1 MRLSYQPGQLRRISD
16 ARGFGRVAV
25 LFGGDSSEREISLL
39 SGNAVLE
46 ALKARGVDSQAFDP
60 RDQALPDLIAG
71 AFHRVWIALHG
82 PGGEDGTLQGAL
94 EYLGVPYTGSGVMGS
109 AIGMD
114 KLRTKRLALAVGV
127 PTADFVVLQGS
138 ADFELAI
145 ERLKLPLIVKP
156 ATQGSSVGM
165 TKVERAEDL
174 PSAFAAASSLE
185 SLVFAEP
192 WIPGKEYTV
201 AILQGEALPAI
212 RIETPKTFYDYEAKY
227 FRDDTRY
234 FCPSGLPAGAEAH
247 LKSLALAAFESA
259 GASGWGRADFMM
271 DAAGRPLLLEIN
283 TIPGMTSHSLVPMAA
298 TEDQLAR
305 ARCPRRCAGGDR
317 RRCARCR
324 VGARPADRDRLGCG
338 ALPTRRAGGR
348 RARGQGAGARRG
360 TSLGGP
366 RGRAPCHP
374 HTSLGGRGEC

>member
-1 MRLSYQPGQLRRISD
+1 MRLTYQPERLRRVSD
-16 ARGFGRVAV
+16 PRDFGHVAV

-46 ALKARGVDSQAFDP
+46 ALRTRSVDAHAFDP
-60 RDQALPDLIAG
+60 REEALTDLIAG
-71 AFHRVWIALHG
+71 GFARVWIALHG

-94 EYLGVPYTGSGVMGS
+94 ECLGIPYTGSGVMGS

-114 KLRTKRLALAVGV
+114 KLRTKRLGAAVGV
-127 PTADFVVLQGS
+127 PTADFVVLTGP
-138 ADFELAI
+138 ADFELTI

-165 TKVERAEDL
+165 TKVERAADL
-174 PSAFAAASSLE
+174 AAAFAAARQLE
-185 SLVFAEP
+185 PLVFAEP

-201 AILQGEALPAI
+201 AILQGEALPSI
-212 RIETPKTFYDYEAKY
+212 RIETPKVFYDYEAKY

-247 LKSLALAAFESA
+247 LRSLALAAFEAA

-298 TEDQLAR
+298 RAVGIDFPELAW
-305 ARCPRRCAGGDR
+305 
-317 RRCARCR
+317 R
-324 VGARPADRDRLGCG
+324 VLETSFTRVPAHQAPARP
-338 ALPTRRAGGR
+338 
-348 RARGQGAGARRG
+348 
-360 TSLGGP
+360 
-366 RGRAPCHP
+366 
-374 HTSLGGRGEC
+374 

>member
-1 MRLSYQPGQLRRISD
+1 VRLNYRPELLRRISD
-16 ARGFGRVAV
+16 PRAFGRIAV

-46 ALKARGVDSQAFDP
+46 ALRSRGVDAHAFDP
-60 RDQALPDLIAG
+60 RELPLSDLIA
-71 AFHRVWIALHG
+71 ARFERVWIALHG

-94 EYLGVPYTGSGVMGS
+94 EYLAVPYTGSGVMGS

-127 PTADFVVLQGS
+127 PTADFVVLSGPQ
-138 ADFELAI
+138 DFELAL

-165 TKVERAEDL
+165 TKVERPADL
-174 PSAFAAASSLE
+174 ATAFAAASALE

-201 AILQGEALPAI
+201 AILQEQALPSI

-234 FCPSGLPAGAEAH
+234 FCPSGLAASVEAH
-247 LKSLALAAFESA
+247 LKSLALAAFEAA
-259 GASGWGRADFMM
+259 GASGWGRVDFMM

-283 TIPGMTSHSLVPMAA
+283 TIPGMTSHRLVPMAA
-298 TEDQLAR
+298 RAVGIDFAELAW
-305 ARCPRRCAGGDR
+305 
-317 RRCARCR
+317 R
-324 VGARPADRDRLGCG
+324 VLETSFTRVPAQHAPARP
-338 ALPTRRAGGR
+338 
-348 RARGQGAGARRG
+348 
-360 TSLGGP
+360 
-366 RGRAPCHP
+366 
-374 HTSLGGRGEC
+374 

>member
-1 MRLSYQPGQLRRISD
+1 MRLSYRPELLRHVTD
-16 ARGFGRVAV
+16 AAAFGRVAV
-25 LFGGDSSEREISLL
+25 LFGGNSSEREISLL

-46 ALKARGVDSQAFDP
+46 ALKSRGIDAHAYDP
-60 RDQALPDLIAG
+60 RDLPLSDLLVAR
-71 AFHRVWIALHG
+71 FERVWIALHG

-271 DAAGRPLLLEIN
+271 DAAGRPQLLEIN

-298 TEDQLAR
+298 R
-305 ARCPRRCAGGDR
+305 AMGIDFPELTW
-317 RRCARCR
+317 R
-324 VGARPADRDRLGCG
+324 VLETSFTRLPTPHAPARP
-338 ALPTRRAGGR
+338 
-348 RARGQGAGARRG
+348 
-360 TSLGGP
+360 
-366 RGRAPCHP
+366 
-374 HTSLGGRGEC
+374 